1 MPVVWFLYCCKN
13 SYTKCQWHLRPW
25 LRYYQPLEK
34 SLTLSMTPLCLFRLN
49 VPKLLIHQ
57 DQLHTCRSIYLIFF
71 FVVLLLF
78 MCSLSETCDWVF
90 NFADSFSLRQRRFG
104 NLGVTPHWLD
114 YVHGIHTLVFLLDNY
129 LWCLIMF
136 LWTLIIRSGDST
148 ARIWA
153 IGDVA
158 CSSSMEN
165 GTSGVLVLK
174 HFKGRANE
182 KSKDVTTLDWNVS
195 SYFHYFYTFSKSVKA
210 AFFPVLLS
218 QFS

>member
-1 MPVVWFLYCCKN
+1 MSKYIF
-13 SYTKCQWHLRPW
+13 
-25 LRYYQPLEK
+25 
-34 SLTLSMTPLCLFRLN
+34 
-49 VPKLLIHQ
+49 
-57 DQLHTCRSIYLIFF
+57 DFF
-71 FVVLLLF
+71 FIVLLLF

-90 NFADSFSLRQRRFG
+90 NLADSFSLRQWRFG

-114 YVHGIHTLVFLLDNY
+114 YVHGIHTLVFLLDNH

-136 LWTLIIRSGDST
+136 LWTLNIRSGDST

-195 SYFHYFYTFSKSVKA
+195 SYFHYFYAFSKSVNA

-218 QFS
+218 QFSLILHQRGLNFESWIFSNNCIICRVTAHCLPQVLMMARQGYGVEMVRYYA